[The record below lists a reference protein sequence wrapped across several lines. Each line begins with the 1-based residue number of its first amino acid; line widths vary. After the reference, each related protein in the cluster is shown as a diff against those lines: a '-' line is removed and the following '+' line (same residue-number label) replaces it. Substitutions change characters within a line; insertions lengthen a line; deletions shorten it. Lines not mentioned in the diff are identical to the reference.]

1 MAKQE
6 LPPLR
11 EIIKDLGLS
20 ARKSLGQN
28 YILDLNITRG
38 IAADAGNL
46 EHATIV
52 EIGPGPG
59 GLTRALLEQNPKRLI
74 VIERD
79 KRFLP
84 ALEMLADHYPGKM
97 DIRIADALDVDYADL
112 SNEPLQI
119 VANLPYNI
127 ATPLL
132 VNWLKAMPWPP
143 WYEKLHLMFQKEVAD
158 RIVSPPGQ
166 KSYGRLSVLAGWCCE
181 ARIVRTLP
189 ARIFTPSPAVDSAI
203 VQLIPKPIERSQE
216 ILSSVEKVSAAIF
229 GQRRKMLRQSLKQIC
244 KDPIE
249 LLKQADLEGSL
260 RPEQLT
266 IDQIVGL
273 ARILKL

>member
-1 MAKQE
+1 MVHPE

-46 EHATIV
+46 KEATIV

-59 GLTRALLEQNPKRLI
+59 GLTRALLEQDPKKLI

-79 KRFLP
+79 ERFLP
-84 ALEMLADHYPGKM
+84 ALQMLAGHYPGKM
-97 DIRIADALDVDYADL
+97 EIMIADALNVDYGAL
-112 SNEPLQI
+112 SSQPLQI
-119 VANLPYNI
+119 IANLPYNI

-143 WYEKLHLMFQKEVAD
+143 WYEKLNLMFQKEVAE
-158 RIVSPPGQ
+158 RIVSPSGQ
-166 KSYGRLSVLAGWCCE
+166 KSFGRLSVLAGWCCD
-181 ARIVRTLP
+181 RKIVRTLP
-189 ARIFTPSPAVDSAI
+189 ARVFTPSPAVDSAV
-203 VQLIPKPIERSQE
+203 VQLVPKPIVRSQE
-216 ILSSVEKVSAAIF
+216 MLNSLEKVSAAIF
-229 GQRRKMLRQSLKQIC
+229 GQRRKMLRQSLKQVS

-249 LLKQADLEGSL
+249 ILAKAGLEGNL

-266 IDQIVGL
+266 IEEIVGL
-273 ARILKL
+273 ARVLSI